1 MGKIIVRRAGPLTT
15 VQDLGRP
22 RQRHAGIA
30 PGGALDPLAARVANL
45 LVGNPETAALL
56 EITLGPAEFS
66 CTDERV
72 VALCGAEVHD
82 SLGKPI
88 RLSPNESL
96 KLRAPRHGCRV
107 WLAIAGGL
115 AVPPVLGSCATDLR
129 GGFGGWE
136 GRALRDGDELPLGPA
151 VSPLNFSGRTA
162 PWGAPTEW
170 ARTAARHPVLRV
182 IPGAE
187 WDDFAPATR
196 TIFLH
201 ESYAVAAAA
210 DRMGARLAGPAL
222 PRLTNSELLSEAVAP
237 GTIQVAHDGQ
247 PIVLLG
253 DCQTIGGYPKIAHVI
268 TVDLP
273 LAAQLRPND
282 IVRFQ
287 PVAPGGGA
295 ETFCAPG
302 KTISPSS
309 ASGSRS
315 ASPGEA
321 HNRSQRRSR
330 RRPA

>member
-22 RQRHAGIA
+22 RHRFAGIA
-30 PGGALDPLAARVANL
+30 PGGALDPHALRVANL
-45 LVGNPETAALL
+45 LVGNPEEAALL

-82 SLGKPI
+82 SLGQPI
-88 RLSPNESL
+88 RLAPNESL
-96 KLRAPRHGCRV
+96 PLRAPRRGCRA

-115 AVPPVLGSCATDLR
+115 AVPPILGSFATDLR
-129 GGFGGWE
+129 GGFGGWK

-151 VSPLNFSGRTA
+151 PSPLKFRGPSA
-162 PWGAPTEW
+162 PWRAPAEW
-170 ARTAARHPVLRV
+170 ARTGARHAVLRV

-187 WDDFAPATR
+187 WDDFAPATQ

-210 DRMGARLAGPAL
+210 DRMGARLAGATL

-253 DCQTIGGYPKIAHVI
+253 DCQTMGGYPKIAHVI

-287 PVAPGGGA
+287 PVNA
-295 ETFCAPG
+295 T
-302 KTISPSS
+302 
-309 ASGSRS
+309 
-315 ASPGEA
+315 EA
-321 HNRSQRRSR
+321 QELFAAREADLALFRVGLALRVAR
-330 RRPA
+330 